1 MGTPVLNDIQLL
13 QERKLAIMPQMH
25 YDMLADRVLSRN
37 IFFRDSAFE
46 PTVWDDVVDHAYRI
60 MQHSDPELYMS
71 CVKNELR
78 QRYKSASTIIIGNQ
92 PFCRP
97 DYKLIAFKLYV
108 LLRYRFGQDKHYL
121 DCVLPSL
128 YEIIDN
134 VNKTVLFGRGD
145 TLHTLFQKIRPYKQP
160 TLQDVARQV
169 QQEYDASQAQAAAP
183 PAEPDDKPAAQ
194 TETVPAIRVK
204 DKHKTDLIKVLYA
217 IASMGWMER
226 TGGEKATIKDIMAFF
241 GRNLDEEGITNYS
254 PSFGKAK
261 NGTLQTFLKPFTQME
276 NLMRRCYN
284 EHNS

>member
-37 IFFRDSAFE
+37 IFFRDSAFGR
-46 PTVWDDVVDHAYRI
+46 TVWDDVVDHAYRI

-71 CVKNELR
+71 SVKNELR
-78 QRYKSASTIIIGNQ
+78 QRYKSVSVITIDNR
-92 PFCRP
+92 PFRRP
-97 DYKLIAFKLYV
+97 DYRLIAFKLYV

-134 VNKTVLFGRGD
+134 VNKTILFGSGD

-194 TETVPAIRVK
+194 TDPAPALRVK
-204 DKHKTDLIKVLYA
+204 GNHKTDLIKVLYA
-217 IASMGWMER
+217 VAGQGWLER
-226 TGGEKATIKDIMAFF
+226 ADGEAATIEDIMSFF
-241 GRNLDEEGITNYS
+241 GRNLDDEGISNYS

-261 NGTLQTFLKPFTQME
+261 NGTLQAFMKPFTQME
-276 NLMRRCYN
+276 TLMRKCYN